1 MTQTSN
7 RLFDEM
13 ARLMTDA
20 ASVAQGVRREAET
33 VLRTQVERWIADLD
47 LVKREDF
54 DVVREIA
61 SKARA
66 ENERL
71 AERVAV
77 LEARLGIA
85 GEAPETAAG
94 STAPAKP
101 ESPPAEATGAVP
113 SWRNQP
119 ILAVNKS
126 FSVQGIV
133 VPALFQAYIL
143 IPMEIRVGRL
153 RPMRPSFVGK
163 GSRIRPP

>member
-54 DVVREIA
+54 DVVRELA

-66 ENERL
+66 ENEKL
-71 AERVAV
+71 A
-77 LEARLGIA
+77 ARI
-85 GEAPETAAG
+85 TALDCRG
-94 STAPAKP
+94 CS
-101 ESPPAEATGAVP
+101 S
-113 SWRNQP
+113 S
-119 ILAVNKS
+119 
-126 FSVQGIV
+126 
-133 VPALFQAYIL
+133 
-143 IPMEIRVGRL
+143 
-153 RPMRPSFVGK
+153 
-163 GSRIRPP
+163 